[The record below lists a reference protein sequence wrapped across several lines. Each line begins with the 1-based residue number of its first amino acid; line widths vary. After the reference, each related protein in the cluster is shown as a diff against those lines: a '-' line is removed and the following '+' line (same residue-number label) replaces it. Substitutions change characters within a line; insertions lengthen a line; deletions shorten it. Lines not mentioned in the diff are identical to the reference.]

1 MVTTLP
7 SGWVMRAGSGQA
19 GTPHALSPAKA
30 VMAVKMSFFIIGLA
44 LDNGFLANL
53 AGLAGLAELKHALY
67 RAQGFGGKLRVH
79 FHARLKVA

>member
-53 AGLAGLAELKHALY
+53 AGLAELKHALY